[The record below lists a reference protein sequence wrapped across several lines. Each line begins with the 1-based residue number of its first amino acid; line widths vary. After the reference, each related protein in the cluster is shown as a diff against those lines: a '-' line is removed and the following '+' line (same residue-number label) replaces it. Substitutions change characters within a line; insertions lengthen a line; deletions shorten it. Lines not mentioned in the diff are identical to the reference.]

1 MGRRAFLAIGVRAVE
16 NLLLE
21 AGCEPPDLR
30 ADIAKPNKISYTL
43 KAAEDP
49 PAAGTRRA
57 HGRAKLASPDLAC
70 DHSE

>member
-1 MGRRAFLAIGVRAVE
+1 MGRRSRLAIGVGAVE

-21 AGCEPPDLR
+21 AGCVPPDLR

-43 KAAEDP
+43 KAAEAA

-57 HGRAKLASPDLAC
+57 HGRAKLASPGLGL
-70 DHSE
+70 